1 MAFADP
7 QSVTIDGATASL
19 GRIFSSE
26 SVGTFVSADT
36 NLRLEIGPR
45 KLSNGRTS
53 RSAALRNTKIT
64 QDPLVSTT
72 NVRVSDTIRLVID
85 RPVNGYTDAEVVKQV
100 TGFIAWLT
108 ASSNANLIKLVAGE
122 N

>member
-7 QSVTIDGATASL
+7 QSITIDGSTFACA
-19 GRIFSSE
+19 RVFSPSTM
-26 SVGTFVSADT
+26 GTFVSSDT
-36 NLRLEIGPR
+36 SQRISVGPQPM
-45 KLSNGRTS
+45 SNGRTR
-53 RSAALRNTKIT
+53 RSAALVNTKIT
-64 QDPLVSTT
+64 ADPLVATT

-85 RPVNGYTDAEVVKQV
+85 RPVNGYSDAEVVKQV

>member
-7 QSVTIDGATASL
+7 QSITIDGTTTSL
-19 GRIFSSE
+19 PRVLTGTSEGRF
-26 SVGTFVSADT
+26 TSADGSIQIEVLPST
-36 NLRLEIGPR
+36 GKTKVRIARLR
-45 KLSNGRTS
+45 S
-53 RSAALRNTKIT
+53 TKIT
-64 QDPLVSTT
+64 SDPLVSTT
-72 NVRVSDTIRLVID
+72 NIRVSDLVSFNVV
-85 RPVNGYTDAEVVKQV
+85 RPLDGYADAEVVKQI